1 MEKTAHGYKHGES
14 KTRLFRIWAHMRQRC
29 MNQNDQRYSDYG
41 GRGIIV
47 SEEWDDYLNFKKWAM
62 NNGYNE
68 KLTIDRINNDGNYE
82 PSNCKWSTNKEQCN
96 NRRSNRNITVDGITK
111 NEKEWGEFLGV
122 ESYIIR
128 VRIHRGMNEIEAVT
142 KPIRVNRNGKYI
154 EYDYYAKAK
163 ARLDREK
170 AQVNMMELIKPEEHE
185 TEQIRWY

>member
-170 AQVNMMELIKPEEHE
+170 AQVNMTELLQEQQ
-185 TEQIRWY
+185 TEQLTF